1 LTGVRWL
8 LGKDL
13 RILRRSP
20 LLVALLVAYPIVL
33 ALLIGFA
40 LSSPPGKPKV
50 AILNE
55 VAPGQ
60 GTFNLGG
67 EQVDASKYANEL
79 YRSIDPIKVSS
90 RKEAVETVRS
100 GRALAALI
108 VPPDITQKL
117 ASGIE
122 QPQVEVILNVNDP
135 LEQQFVDET
144 IRARLADANQALS
157 KKFTEIAA
165 GYIGLLLKGGQFSL
179 FGQNL
184 DVLGLQRAQ
193 SVLQEARA
201 KLPAGSPERAK
212 LDRVIRFARLAI
224 DNLDLSDDV
233 LRSVSSPVTVKRTEI
248 GGATTPADTYAVT
261 IAVTVSLMF
270 VALLLAAGMLALERE
285 EHAFGRLVRGL
296 VSRGALLTEKALLGG
311 LSGAIVGLV
320 LAAGISITVSLR
332 WGRFPLW
339 LVALLFAGAA
349 FGALGVAIGALTR
362 EVRAASL
369 LAFLLSLPIAF
380 IALVPDN
387 AVSGGLHD
395 VLSAVSALFP
405 FKPSLQALDDALN
418 GNASPAFGTLLLHL
432 LALMVGWGALA
443 RLAVRRF

>member
-1 LTGVRWL
+1 MRWL
-8 LGKDL
+8 LAKDL

-60 GTFNLGG
+60 GTFDLGG
-67 EQVDASKYANEL
+67 EKVDASKYANEL
-79 YRSIDPIKVSS
+79 YKSIDPIHVHS
-90 RKEAVETVRS
+90 RQEALDTVKS

-117 ASGIE
+117 QSGIQ

-135 LEQQFVDET
+135 LEKQYVDET
-144 IRARLADANQALS
+144 IRARLSDANQALS
-157 KKFTEIAA
+157 KKFTQIAA

-179 FGQNL
+179 FGQTL
-184 DVLGLQRAQ
+184 DVLGLKRAET
-193 SVLQEARA
+193 VLTQARA
-201 KLPAGSPERAK
+201 KLPPDSPEQAK
-212 LDRVIRFARLAI
+212 LDRVIHFARLAI
-224 DNLDLSDDV
+224 ENLNLSDDV
-233 LRSVSSPVTVKRTEI
+233 LRSVSSPVTVKRTEV
-248 GGATTPADTYAVT
+248 GGATTPADAYAVV

-296 VSRGALLTEKALLGG
+296 VSRGALLTEKAALGG
-311 LSGAIVGLV
+311 LSGSLVGLI
-320 LAAGISITVSLR
+320 LAAGISVTVALR
-332 WGRFPLW
+332 WERFPLW

-387 AVSGGLHD
+387 AVSGSLHD
-395 VLSAVSALFP
+395 VLAAVSALFP
-405 FKPSLQALDDALN
+405 FKPSLDALDNALN
-418 GNASPAFGTLLLHL
+418 GNQHTAFGLLLLHL
-432 LALMVGWGALA
+432 VALMVGWGALA